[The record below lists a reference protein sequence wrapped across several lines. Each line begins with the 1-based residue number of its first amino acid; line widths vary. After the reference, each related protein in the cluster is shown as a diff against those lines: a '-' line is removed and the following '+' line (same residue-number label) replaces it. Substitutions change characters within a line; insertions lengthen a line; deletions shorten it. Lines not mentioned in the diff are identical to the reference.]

1 MDGVESNALV
11 DVAVDSGDA
20 GESPGAGEQRR
31 VTQRFGIR
39 AEFWDDV
46 YQRSDVFARVHQWR
60 LWLALALIERL
71 GMPEGTRVLEVG
83 CGAGHTAVALAQRGF
98 QVEAIDPTPALLQI
112 AGQHAAEAGVAARV
126 RTLLGDAHQLPV
138 EAASVPLV
146 VALGVIP
153 WLHLPALALQEMARV
168 LKPGGYLV
176 VNADHRH
183 RFTFLFDPLRNP
195 LLEPLRRAAKR
206 VLGAVGL
213 WQPRPEGVPV
223 TYHTIAEFDRLVAAA
238 GLERLYGSTYGF
250 GPFTMFGR
258 SVLPQRLGVRVH
270 LWLQGLA
277 DRRVPLLRSAGA
289 QYLVVVR
296 KPERL
301 HEPPTEQQQ

>member
-98 QVEAIDPTPALLQI
+98 QVEAMDPTPTLLQI
-112 AGQHAAEAGVAARV
+112 ARQNAAEAGVAGRI
-126 RTLLGDAHQLPV
+126 RFLLGDAHQLPL
-138 EAASVPLV
+138 EDGSVPLV
-146 VALGVIP
+146 VALGVVP
-153 WLHLPALALQEMARV
+153 WLHSPAAAVREMARV
-168 LKPGGYLV
+168 LQPGGYLV
-176 VNADHRH
+176 VNADHRY
-183 RFTFLFDPLRNP
+183 RLSFLLDPLHTPP
-195 LLEPLRRAAKR
+195 LAPLRSAAKR
-206 VLGAVGL
+206 ALGAVGL
-213 WQPRPEGVPV
+213 WHPRPDVVPA
-223 TYHTIAEFDRLVAAA
+223 TYHGIAEFDRILADA
-238 GLERLYGSTYGF
+238 GLERLRGSAYGF
-250 GPFTMFGR
+250 GPFTLFGR
-258 SVLPQRLGVRVH
+258 RVLPERLGVRLH
-270 LWLQGLA
+270 LWLQRLA
-277 DRRVPLLRSAGA
+277 DRGVPLVRSTGA
-289 QYLVVVR
+289 QYMVVAR
-296 KPERL
+296 
-301 HEPPTEQQQ
+301 